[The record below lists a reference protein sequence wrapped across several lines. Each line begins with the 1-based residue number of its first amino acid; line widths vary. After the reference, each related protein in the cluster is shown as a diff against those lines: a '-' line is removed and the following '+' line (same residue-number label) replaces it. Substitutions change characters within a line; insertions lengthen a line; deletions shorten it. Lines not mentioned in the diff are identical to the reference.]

1 MRRAFLLLAALV
13 IAIFATGLVLAQE
26 KEPPEQK
33 KPAFVPPSARL
44 AAAKSALV
52 KNAGGSEI
60 PYNVISSGLE
70 GWGRFTLVDSV
81 SQADIIVEVSSP
93 EEEGGVSM
101 SSRTRTG
108 AAGRREE
115 STSTSRN
122 LSSGPIKL
130 VVYDAKTH
138 LPLWTA
144 SEQPKSAMRQKTRED
159 NLVQA
164 ASTLMT
170 KFRERL
176 EPPAETKK

>member
-1 MRRAFLLLAALV
+1 MRGALALLATLV
-13 IAIFATGLVLAQE
+13 IAILATGAAPAQE
-26 KEPPEQK
+26 KETPEQK

-70 GWGRFTLVDSV
+70 GWGRFKLVDSA
-81 SQADIIVEVSSP
+81 SEADIVVEVSSP
-93 EEEGGVSM
+93 GEQGGVSV
-101 SSRTRTG
+101 SSRTRSGATG
-108 AAGRREE
+108 RMEE

-122 LSSGPIKL
+122 LGSDAIKL

-138 LPLWTA
+138 VALWTA
-144 SEQPKSAMRQKTRED
+144 SEQPKSALRQKARED

-164 ASTLMT
+164 AARLVT

-176 EPPAETKK
+176 EAAGK